1 MSQSSES
8 LPSAEA
14 WGYQA
19 GEMSPSELVEQLVAE
34 VEQALERYEVF
45 FDGPIPCRNAPGH
58 KRVCA
63 VISISAALL
72 DRLMNGRTGYRAHYA
87 VSVECGEAFNRV
99 LVDSV
104 APRIVAATNLYIDKF
119 SVSCCRNSLLGPYS
133 KFWFTTQLT
142 DPSAQDQL
150 LQCPE
155 VIRFLRWQKYWS
167 AKPQPRK
174 GLLAPRPEQPAVLL
188 NGSFLN
194 EGGTYYEQKPSR
206 SAELFESGWT

>member
-1 MSQSSES
+1 MS

-34 VEQALERYEVF
+34 VERAIGQFEVVLE
-45 FDGPIPCRNAPGH
+45 GPIPCRDAPGH
-58 KRVCA
+58 ERVCA
-63 VISISAALL
+63 VISISATLL
-72 DRLMNGRTGYRAHYA
+72 DRLMNGRTGYRAQYA
-87 VSVECGEAFNRV
+87 VSVEAGEAFNRV
-99 LVDSV
+99 LVESV
-104 APRIVAATNLYIDKF
+104 ARRIIAATWLYKDRF
-119 SVSCCRNSLLGPYS
+119 SVSLCTNSLLGPHS
-133 KFWFTTQLT
+133 KFWFTNQLT

-155 VIRFLRWQKYWS
+155 VIRFPRWQQYWS
-167 AKPQPRK
+167 AKPLPRK
-174 GLLAPRPEQPAVLL
+174 GLLAPRPEQPDVLL

-194 EGGTYYEQKPSR
+194 EDGTYYEQKSGR